1 MSLDDGIDDL
11 TGFEEELQGS
21 EFDLRETERQMF
33 AQLYTKFLK
42 SYFDSQMNY
51 GDSEVALVYLNISKT
66 LISTVKRY
74 ARHKEEMY
82 SKASELENSIQA
94 KIDTLNNSQG
104 QVIISTEFKDKV
116 KEFIEDLRHEANLKI
131 PQKKKA
137 NEDEAWK
144 KSV

>member
-11 TGFEEELQGS
+11 TGFSEELQGS

-51 GDSEVALVYLNISKT
+51 GDSEVDLVYLNLSKT

-74 ARHKEEMY
+74 ARHKDEMY
-82 SKASELENSIQA
+82 SEANELEDSIQS
-94 KIDTLNNSQG
+94 KINILNNDST
-104 QVIISTEFKDKV
+104 VIISTEFKDKV

-137 NEDEAWK
+137 SEDEAWK